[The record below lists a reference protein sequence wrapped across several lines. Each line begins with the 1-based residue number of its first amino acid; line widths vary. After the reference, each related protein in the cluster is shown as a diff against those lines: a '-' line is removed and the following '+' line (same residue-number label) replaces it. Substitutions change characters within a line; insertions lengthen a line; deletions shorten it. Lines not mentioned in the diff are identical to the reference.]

1 MPPSSPSDPLAAA
14 APDGVTVRSA
24 LIDPCHLATLHPAEA
39 ALVAVAV
46 PSRRAEFATGRAL
59 LRGVV
64 GDRRPIL
71 RLPSRAPAVPA
82 GWVASLAH
90 DHGIVVVAAAHV
102 QRFTAIGVDVE
113 PEQVADAELC
123 AAVLRADDPAMHP
136 TAAFV
141 MKEAAYKA
149 WSTLGGEILGPLEV
163 RLELNGD
170 EFTAHFPRPL
180 PGLHGIAVRSGGRWW
195 ALATVAAT

>member
-1 MPPSSPSDPLAAA
+1 M
-14 APDGVTVRSA
+14 
-24 LIDPCHLATLHPAEA
+24 HPEEA
-39 ALVAVAV
+39 KLVAGAV

-59 LRGVV
+59 LRSVV
-64 GDRRPIL
+64 GDGDGGDGDGGPIL
-71 RLPSRAPAVPA
+71 RLPSRAAAMPA

-90 DHGIVVVAAAHV
+90 DHAVAVVAAARA
-102 QRFTAIGVDVE
+102 QQFAAIGVDVE
-113 PEQVADAELC
+113 PEQPADAELC

-149 WSTLGGEILGPLEV
+149 WSSLGGEILGPLDV
-163 RLELNGD
+163 RLVLSGD

-180 PGLHGIAVRSGGRWW
+180 PGLRGVAVCSGDRWW
-195 ALATVAAT
+195 ALATVATT